1 MDAIVTIDR
10 TAWPAVDCIDAI
22 VTIDRFNRV
31 NGLTGRGLR
40 DRTPDTV
47 RRCCEELS
55 ARPEGDAPKGRR
67 PPSVDR
73 TLLPLP
79 EACRPGVDDD
89 ACLTVECYGLDP
101 LTH

>member
-47 RRCCEELS
+47 
-55 ARPEGDAPKGRR
+55 
-67 PPSVDR
+67 
-73 TLLPLP
+73 
-79 EACRPGVDDD
+79 
-89 ACLTVECYGLDP
+89 
-101 LTH
+101 